1 MPMAAIQLMHHILA
15 CKILVCSSVA
25 PGVSSM
31 PSPGLWQIQ
40 RHAMVRRMPSEDAV
54 RPVWD
59 GSMAWPEAKYMIT
72 LPQCLEEE
80 LG

>member
-1 MPMAAIQLMHHILA
+1 
-15 CKILVCSSVA
+15 
-25 PGVSSM
+25 M
-31 PSPGLWQIQ
+31 PSPALWQIQ
-40 RHAMVRRMPSEDAV
+40 DHAMVRRMPSEDAV

-59 GSMAWPEAKYMIT
+59 RSMAWPEAKYMIT